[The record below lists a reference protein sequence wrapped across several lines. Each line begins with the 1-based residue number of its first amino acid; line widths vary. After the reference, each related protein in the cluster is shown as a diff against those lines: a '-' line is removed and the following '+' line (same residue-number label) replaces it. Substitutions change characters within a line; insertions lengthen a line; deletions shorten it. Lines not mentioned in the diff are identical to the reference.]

1 MSKKSL
7 IVAGSEGLIG
17 KALVKELLNQ
27 NYNIIEC
34 DPRLDDLDIESEKTV
49 LNLFGI
55 YKEIIGYINCA
66 YPIDYMDHITF
77 FIKTTE
83 MISNQFYKRKINGS
97 IVNMASI
104 YGLLG
109 PDDRIY
115 SNTDMN
121 MPSYYAAAKGAIIA
135 HSRCIA
141 TRYAQYG
148 IRVNCI
154 AAGGIYD
161 DQPNEFV
168 VAYNNRVPMQRMANV
183 DDIVDVI
190 LFLISDKSKYITGQC
205 IPVDGGLTAW

>member
-17 KALVKELLNQ
+17 KALVKELINQ
-27 NYNIIEC
+27 NYNVMKI
-34 DPRLDDLDIESEKTV
+34 DPKLKPYININEVINNIFKDAFNIV
-49 LNLFGI
+49 
-55 YKEIIGYINCA
+55 GYINCA
-66 YPIDYMDHITF
+66 YPKNFIDHIMF
-77 FIKTTE
+77 FTETTIKIAE
-83 MISNQFYKRKINGS
+83 RFYLKNIKGS

-121 MPSYYAAAKGAIIA
+121 MPSYYAATKGAIIA

-154 AAGGIYD
+154 AAGGVYD

-168 VAYNNRVPMQRMANV
+168 AAYNNRVPMQRMANV